1 MRFRF
6 VALAAM
12 LFALLV
18 GCASDD
24 FSPSGSSNDGAA
36 ESTTTQAAP
45 TPAPRAVPT
54 PALVAEDSG
63 GSDSSVRVQLA
74 SFAQSRIIV
83 HTARMTMV
91 VENIADAVDRIGG
104 VAESL
109 NGWVVSSDR
118 SSSSTGAIAIRVPA
132 ASLDEAFRQLESLA
146 IDVEARAVTSQD
158 FTDEYVDTQSRLV
171 SLRATEQRL
180 LSFLERSAN
189 VEEAL
194 LVEAQLSSLL
204 QEIEAAQGRLNYRG
218 ETSAYSLI
226 EVSLKIRAVTI
237 LVDAGPDSSV
247 RVGELARFRASFTA
261 PQGIDE
267 FAFVWNFGDG
277 TSTGGSGS
285 APTPA
290 GNRVT
295 ATVTHVYGDDRDSPY
310 IVTVDLTGAGD
321 RGLVEGSELP
331 AGVGQPRACHRG
343 VRRRGPDGG
352 GGRRRGLHRIVH
364 PARGAAGLRVPLG
377 LRRVAH

>member
-18 GCASDD
+18 GCGSDD

-36 ESTTTQAAP
+36 ESTTRQAAP

-63 GSDSSVRVQLA
+63 GSDANVRVQLA

-132 ASLDEAFRQLESLA
+132 ASLDEAFRRLEALA
-146 IDVEARAVTSQD
+146 INVESRAVTSQD

-194 LVEAQLSSLL
+194 LVEAELSNLL
-204 QEIEAAQGRLNYRG
+204 QEIEAAQGRLNYLG

-226 EVSLKIRAVTI
+226 EVNLKIRAATD
-237 LVDAGPDSSV
+237 LGSTPAPT
-247 RVGELARFRASFTA
+247 ARSGWGSWRGSGLRSPPRRAST
-261 PQGIDE
+261 
-267 FAFVWNFGDG
+267 NSRSSG
-277 TSTGGSGS
+277 TSGTGH
-285 APTPA
+285 P
-290 GNRVT
+290 
-295 ATVTHVYGDDRDSPY
+295 
-310 IVTVDLTGAGD
+310 
-321 RGLVEGSELP
+321 
-331 AGVGQPRACHRG
+331 PRAAAARQ
-343 VRRRGPDGG
+343 RRPGIALP
-352 GGRRRGLHRIVH
+352 
-364 PARGAAGLRVPLG
+364 PQ
-377 LRRVAH
+377 